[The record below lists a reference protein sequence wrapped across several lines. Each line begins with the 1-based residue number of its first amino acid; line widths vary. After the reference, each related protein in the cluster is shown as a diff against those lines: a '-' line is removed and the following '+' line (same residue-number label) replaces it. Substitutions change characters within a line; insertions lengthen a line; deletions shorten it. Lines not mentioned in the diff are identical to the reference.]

1 MSPVAIGDVS
11 IQINQV
17 LEVFYHTLEKRHQKV
32 IATRLEST
40 VDFGYELMNLWT
52 EDDSGLPPGP
62 LTTTKTLKTFI

>member
-32 IATRLEST
+32 IATRLKST
-40 VDFGYELMNLWT
+40 VDFGYELM
-52 EDDSGLPPGP
+52 D
-62 LTTTKTLKTFI
+62 